1 MSRTKDLQKILGD
14 PELRVKNIKPTG
26 DCFYE
31 AISVAFKS
39 IGVDVRDS
47 AGVTAET
54 DDSESMAL
62 RRTAAMAVSEEVF
75 QNFQMFHEAG
85 LPDFSFMRRCKSV
98 EDLRHRLLVSGAE
111 TSAGVCVWAN
121 EFEMGVICDAL
132 DMVCLIIDF
141 QARDTQSR
149 FVSVGKKENGKEV
162 YKGESKADN
171 DQSKQ

>member
-111 TSAGVCVWAN
+111 TSAGV
-121 EFEMGVICDAL
+121 
-132 DMVCLIIDF
+132 
-141 QARDTQSR
+141 
-149 FVSVGKKENGKEV
+149 
-162 YKGESKADN
+162 
-171 DQSKQ
+171 

>member
-1 MSRTKDLQKILGD
+1 MIDFFKSFQINHEPNKRLAKILGD

-31 AISVAFKS
+31 AISDAFKS
-39 IGVDVRDS
+39 VGVDVRDS
-47 AGVTAET
+47 ADVTAET

-85 LPDFSFMRRCKSV
+85 LADFSFMRRCKSV

-111 TSAGVCVWAN
+111 TSAGV
-121 EFEMGVICDAL
+121 
-132 DMVCLIIDF
+132 
-141 QARDTQSR
+141 
-149 FVSVGKKENGKEV
+149 
-162 YKGESKADN
+162 
-171 DQSKQ
+171 